1 MFKELIDQVSR
12 SEVLELDENRVYI
25 ASKYDRCAHCLF
37 GAQTE
42 ENQWPAIVKYLSPTK
57 VRIKTED
64 MLIFEED
71 GKLASL
77 LSSVNNQ
84 EKPLDYIIFNNNKSS
99 TKDVDIVKRI
109 IELIEERIGRL
120 EQQLAQLDNQRET
133 WTFSHYN
140 KQAWE
145 ALNKPKDRRV
155 LLIAAEPNG
164 NNPRS
169 QCDMGDWFR
178 TASKSNGYH
187 SGQRFFIRNM
197 GQLFGALN
205 SETFFTEGSLNANR
219 INQLYDAG
227 TLQISMNHMR
237 YADLKAQ
244 AGGAQADTEE
254 VHTWVQ
260 NHLEEV
266 LQFWLPTDSV
276 LPPTHVVVQGGHAHT
291 VYQTEILPLL
301 RQHGFQGY
309 HIGMPH
315 PSNSMGYEKNR
326 LLTMQMEENF
336 RSIEHPLEIL
346 RFPK

>member
-1 MFKELIDQVSR
+1 MFKELMDQVSR
-12 SEVLELDENRVYI
+12 SEVLELDGNRVYI

-37 GAQTE
+37 GVQAE
-42 ENQWPAIVKYLSPTK
+42 DNQWPAIVKYFSPTK

-64 MLIFEED
+64 ILIFEED
-71 GKLASL
+71 GKLESL

-84 EKPLDYIIFNNNKSS
+84 EKPLDYIVFNNKSS
-99 TKDVDIVKRI
+99 TKDVDIVKDI
-109 IELIEERIGRL
+109 INLIEEKIRRL
-120 EQQLAQLDNQRET
+120 EQQLNQLDNQRET
-133 WTFSHYN
+133 WTFSHYD
-140 KQAWE
+140 KQCWE
-145 ALNKPKDRRV
+145 NLNEPEDRRV

-164 NNPRS
+164 NNPRC

-178 TASKSNGYH
+178 TASIINGYH

-205 SETFFTEGSLNANR
+205 SEIFSKAGSLNANR

-227 TLQISMNHMR
+227 TLQVSMNHMR

-244 AGGAQADTEE
+244 AGGAQANTEE
-254 VHTWVQ
+254 VRTWVQ

-266 LQFWLPTDSV
+266 LQFWLPTDAV

-301 RQHGFQGY
+301 RQYDFQGY

-336 RSIEHPLEIL
+336 RSIQHPLKIL